1 MVILFSTSSINL
13 KSLSKKEENYKI
25 LHKNQESIIGELKR
39 IFHSF
44 FRGFLLGKYTKI
56 ADTGFIKYHF

>member
-25 LHKNQESIIGELKR
+25 LHRNQESIIGELKR

-44 FRGFLLGKYTKI
+44 FRGFLLVKYTKI